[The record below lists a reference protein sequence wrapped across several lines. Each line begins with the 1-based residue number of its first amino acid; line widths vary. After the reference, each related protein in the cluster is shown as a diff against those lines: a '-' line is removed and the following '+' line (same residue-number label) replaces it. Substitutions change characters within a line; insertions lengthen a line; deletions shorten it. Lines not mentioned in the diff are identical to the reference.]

1 MNARTGTR
9 IRSTEGSLS
18 MRRKVGLASTTAT
31 PASTAIV
38 TSGSCLASATSSPSS
53 RSAAKIGRGAT
64 RTSGARSHQLRSARG
79 SGVTSTATDRRVA
92 SRVVD
97 ADLTAQV
104 TAAAPYTGFLG
115 MEIVSASPDEVRSQ
129 LAWSA
134 DKCTAGGMLHGGALM
149 SLADSAGGFLA
160 FLNLPP
166 DAKGT
171 ATIESKTNFLGP
183 VRGGYVHAVSRALHK
198 GRRTIVVDTELFDD
212 DGKLVARV
220 TQTQAVL

>member
-1 MNARTGTR
+1 
-9 IRSTEGSLS
+9 
-18 MRRKVGLASTTAT
+18 
-31 PASTAIV
+31 
-38 TSGSCLASATSSPSS
+38 
-53 RSAAKIGRGAT
+53 
-64 RTSGARSHQLRSARG
+64 
-79 SGVTSTATDRRVA
+79 
-92 SRVVD
+92 VD
-97 ADLTAQV
+97 ADLQLTAQV
-104 TAAAPYTGFLG
+104 HEAAPFTWFLG
-115 MEIVSASPDEVRSQ
+115 LEVLSASPEEVRSR

-160 FLNLPP
+160 FLNLPA

-183 VRGGYVHAVSRALHK
+183 VSGGYVNAITRPLHV
-198 GRRTIVVDTELFDD
+198 GRRTIVVDTELYDD